1 MSMHHRGIFV
11 AHAPVDSGERFS
23 PNERRQLLMEPGIGP
38 TTVERLE
45 RAGYRSIESLRR
57 AGANHIVAVIAQA
70 ADAPGWAN
78 RRRAIERAIFR
89 EGG

>member
-1 MSMHHRGIFV
+1 MSMHHRGMFV
-11 AHAPVDSGERFS
+11 AHAPFPGEECFS
-23 PNERRQLLMEPGIGP
+23 PNERRRLLMEPGIGP

-57 AGANHIVAVIAQA
+57 AGASHVVAVIAQS